1 MKSIIA
7 VTTLALILS
16 APAFADNGFY
26 LGGTLGH
33 SNSGSPSSVSM
44 TNSTGTVAGGL
55 IGYQF
60 TPFFALEGAYTG
72 AGKFSNATVNGKSD
86 VMTIGPV
93 LIIPMVNNFAFYMKF
108 GVGSAKTSVTDPTH
122 RISGTTS
129 SFSDDGLGFQY
140 TAMRQVDLRLGM
152 DSYVSAIHSAGG
164 NNSFRSTVISVAALY
179 RFAN

>member
-60 TPFFALEGAYTG
+60 TPFFALEPPPRHSLLGSA
-72 AGKFSNATVNGKSD
+72 FSTLPCGKS
-86 VMTIGPV
+86 I
-93 LIIPMVNNFAFYMKF
+93 
-108 GVGSAKTSVTDPTH
+108 
-122 RISGTTS
+122 
-129 SFSDDGLGFQY
+129 
-140 TAMRQVDLRLGM
+140 
-152 DSYVSAIHSAGG
+152 
-164 NNSFRSTVISVAALY
+164 
-179 RFAN
+179 